1 MRDNSP
7 MFQHWEEPTNGGSGP
22 EGTAEGSRA
31 VSAVPSGLDDLG
43 TDQPNVETLGYCRM
57 SLRDKVSVDCLSP
70 FFGLKI
76 VMALELHLCAPMPRG
91 FVPHPGGMRDNSP
104 MFQHWEERVKWRPSP
119 EGTAERSRAVS
130 LSIV

>member
-22 EGTAEGSRA
+22 EGTAEGSHA

-57 SLRDKVSVDCLSP
+57 SLRDKVFVDYFKSIFRFESLGGIGPIGPEFCPSCCPPSEL
-70 FFGLKI
+70 LD
-76 VMALELHLCAPMPRG
+76 LE
-91 FVPHPGGMRDNSP
+91 
-104 MFQHWEERVKWRPSP
+104 
-119 EGTAERSRAVS
+119 
-130 LSIV
+130 